1 MKRYVSRLAPQP
13 LLGSVTLLAGSVLLA
28 GSWRAR
34 HTHAHVGDLRAQVLL
49 AVCLVGAIVAAR
61 RYPIHIRHETKILMD
76 TVPMFLAVV
85 LLPTALALTTVGLG
99 RLIVEFTSRTQTG
112 LYLSDIASQVGRW
125 ILVAFVGAITVHL
138 SLGTDLT
145 RLAPIPLAAA
155 AMWIGDMVSYPLLLS
170 PMTGRPPWTVVSTSV
185 RDAGPSEAAQYVI
198 AVLGSLA
205 AMQAIWA
212 LPLLILPVSFVYST
226 LKSAKDMRESTQ
238 HMMASVVDMSPD
250 AILLLNAGGHIRLAN
265 QQAAQ
270 LHRCASV
277 DALSGI
283 LIFDLIADAD
293 RERFAGDFDLALGG
307 NNIKD
312 AQYLLAGSNDAAQIS
327 EWSWSLVKS
336 RAHGQPIVTTIVRDV
351 TTRKQKEEV
360 LTHRALHDPLTNLP
374 NRAHF
379 LERLQET
386 VARAETES
394 RLFSVFLMDLN
405 RFKQVNDTYGHHA
418 GDELLKAVAQRLR
431 GTLRETDTVARLG
444 GDEFAFILPAADAP
458 GAYLVAS
465 RIAQRIATP
474 FAIGDQVLEVGASI
488 GIALYPTT
496 AIDGPLLLA
505 QADAAMYAIKG
516 TGGGFVLYEAV
527 HELATQRRADVA

>member
-13 LLGSVTLLAGSVLLA
+13 LLGSVTLLAAVVVLA
-28 GSWRAR
+28 WCW
-34 HTHAHVGDLRAQVLL
+34 HTQDQSGNLRAQGLL
-49 AVCLVGAIVAAR
+49 AVCLMGAIVAAR

-76 TVPMFLAVV
+76 TVPMFLAVA
-85 LLPTALALTTVGLG
+85 LLPAPLALTTVGMG
-99 RLIVEFTSRTQTG
+99 RLVVEFTSRPQTG

-125 ILVAFVGAITVHL
+125 ILVAFAGTTIVHI
-138 SLGTDLT
+138 SLGGDAA
-145 RLAPIPLAAA
+145 RLAPIPLAAL
-155 AMWIGDMVSYPLLLS
+155 AMWIGDMISCPLLLS
-170 PMTGRPPWTVVSTSV
+170 PMTAKPPWTIVSNSV
-185 RDAGPSEAAQYVI
+185 RDAGPSEAAQYLI
-198 AVLGSLA
+198 AVLGGLA

-226 LKSAKDMRESTQ
+226 LKTAKDMRESTQ

-250 AILLLNAGGHIRLAN
+250 AILLMDADGHIRLAN

-270 LHRCASV
+270 LHGCASV

-283 LIFDLIADAD
+283 LVFDLISDMD
-293 RERFAGDFDLALGG
+293 RERFAGDLDLALRG

-312 AQYLLAGSNDAAQIS
+312 AQYLLAGSSDVARIS
-327 EWSWSLVKS
+327 EWSWSRVDA
-336 RAHGQPIVTTIVRDV
+336 RAHGRPIVTSIVRDV
-351 TTRKQKEEV
+351 TTRKQKEQV

-379 LERLQET
+379 LEKLQET
-386 VARAETES
+386 LARAESES
-394 RLFSVFLMDLN
+394 RFFAVFLMDLN
-405 RFKQVNDTYGHHA
+405 RFKQVNDTYGHQA

-444 GDEFAFILPAADAP
+444 GDEFALILPAADAP
-458 GAYLVAS
+458 GAFLVAS
-465 RIAQRIATP
+465 RIVERIGTP
-474 FAIGDQVLEVGASI
+474 FEIGEQVVDVGASI

-496 AIDGPLLLA
+496 TNDGTLLLA

-516 TGGGFVLYEAV
+516 TGGGFVVYEAS
-527 HELATQRRADVA
+527 HELATQRQAVVA